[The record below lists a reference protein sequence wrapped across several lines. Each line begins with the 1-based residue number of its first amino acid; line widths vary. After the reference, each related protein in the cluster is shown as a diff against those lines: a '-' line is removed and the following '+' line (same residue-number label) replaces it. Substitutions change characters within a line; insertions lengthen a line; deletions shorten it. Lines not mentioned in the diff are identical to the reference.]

1 MLSHTI
7 SIFTICQVKGNT
19 MFKYFITPTSIVVMQ
34 NGRRLFIPKT
44 HLYFDK
50 IQQMIKSGCQDIK
63 EIDKEFNLY
72 DKMCRLFPDYVV
84 LDENNHLKLKYGE
97 CVDME
102 KFVYETLR
110 LNDEDK
116 DPIGFLMMLG
126 KANASTLMTVK
137 EMVNFIK
144 EKGYTVS
151 PAGDIVCYAH
161 LYDDK
166 RKAVLANAEKGD
178 AIITVNPAK
187 IIYDDHYRASEF
199 SIIYEAT
206 EENEKLPKLEDTVVF
221 GGDDL
226 LMCF

>member
-1 MLSHTI
+1 
-7 SIFTICQVKGNT
+7 

-34 NGRRLFIPKT
+34 NGKRIFIPKT

-50 IQQMIKSGCQDIK
+50 IQQMIKDGCQDIK
-63 EIDKEFNLY
+63 EIEQEFNLY

-102 KFVYETLR
+102 KFATETLR
-110 LNDEDK
+110 LNDSGK
-116 DPIGFLMMLG
+116 DPIGFLIMLG
-126 KANASTLMTVK
+126 KANDSTLMTVK

-144 EKGYTVS
+144 KEGYIVS
-151 PAGDIVCYAH
+151 PAGDIVCYANV
-161 LYDDK
+161 DK
-166 RKAVLANAEKGD
+166 DLGRAVLTSAPRSN

-187 IIYDDHYRASEF
+187 IQYSEHHF
-199 SIIYEAT
+199 TKEYSVIYEAT
-206 EENEKLPKLEDTVVF
+206 EENEQLPKLEDTVVF